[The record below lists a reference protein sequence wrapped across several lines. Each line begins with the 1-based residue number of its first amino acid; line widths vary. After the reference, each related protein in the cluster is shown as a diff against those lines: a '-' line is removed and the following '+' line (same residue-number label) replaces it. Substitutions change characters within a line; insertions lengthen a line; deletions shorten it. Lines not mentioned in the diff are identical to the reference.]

1 MIISI
6 EDYMHDADCPELC
19 NNANFTIISG
29 GASDELDAEEYSEYL
44 AYGDNDPWEDYMDLK
59 FL

>member
-29 GASDELDAEEYSEYL
+29 GASDELDAEEYSYYL
-44 AYGDNDPWEDYMDLK
+44 AYGI
-59 FL
+59 